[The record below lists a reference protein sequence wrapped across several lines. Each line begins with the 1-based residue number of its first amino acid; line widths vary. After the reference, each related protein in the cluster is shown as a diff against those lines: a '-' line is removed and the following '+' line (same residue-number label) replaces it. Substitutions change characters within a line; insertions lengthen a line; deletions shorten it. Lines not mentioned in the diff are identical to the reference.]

1 MQGAQVR
8 SRVMELRSHLLHGVA
23 KQQQTNNNKKKKNYL
38 KKSKIVGNSGTEQV
52 VIRMWH
58 MVGVAMS
65 GGKILIPDLRQ
76 GYSDARFRVTQ

>member
-1 MQGAQVR
+1 M
-8 SRVMELRSHLLHGVA
+8 
-23 KQQQTNNNKKKKNYL
+23 
-38 KKSKIVGNSGTEQV
+38 GNSGTEQV